1 MRVQY
6 VLVVLVVAALAC
18 VAAPAVAGSCKVNKE
33 NFTFTPASNMGT
45 YIISAPPGSVAG
57 VHPIKVVC
65 LDKDTAEK
73 AEATVNPDGSFSITV
88 DCTQGDKVKLKFT
101 DSSGG
106 KTSKT
111 LRIPIMSQK
120 SLLEGPQ
127 KVVNRKGEAPGAPGA
142 PKPVAPSEAVAPAG
156 GQTGAGPV
164 PAIPPAGEGAP
175 QQAPPA
181 AGGAPEQA
189 LPAAGSGAAAP
200 EATGPLSLKKIVAVA
215 EFKNKA
221 NAPSQVN
228 LGTGMQA
235 QLINALN
242 RSGKFVVREQD
253 LLKDVFGEQDLA
265 QSGRMA
271 ESKTA
276 QIGKAIT
283 AQYLVRGTVTE
294 YDEAEVSD
302 SKGFSMYGVG
312 VSGGKSRAHMACIID
327 LIDTTSGT
335 VIASQRMEG
344 KAEGRGAGGG
354 LALPYVPGGQI
365 QHGKQ
370 KHTPVNKAMQMCI
383 DNCVYFI
390 IQELAKQPWK
400 STIVKADEGGIVIR
414 GGSEDGMQ
422 SGYEFNV
429 YRQGGEL
436 RDPTTGE
443 LLDVET
449 KKIGRISVT
458 KVKEKIAYA
467 TPLMGS
473 GFQAGDLVKVD

>member
-1 MRVQY
+1 MRV
-6 VLVVLVVAALAC
+6 VVRCVMVAC
-18 VAAPAVAGSCKVNKE
+18 VIMICAGSGIAGSCKVDKDA
-33 NFTFTPASNMGT
+33 FTFTPMSNLGR
-45 YIISAPPGSVAG
+45 YVIAGPPGTVAG
-57 VHPIKVVC
+57 VHPIKIVA

-73 AEATVNPDGSFSITV
+73 AEGIVNPDGSFSITV
-88 DCTQGDKVKLKFT
+88 DATQGDKIKLTFT

-106 KTSKT
+106 KTSKSV
-111 LRIPIMSQK
+111 RVPVMSQK

-127 KVVNRKGEAPGAPGA
+127 KVVDRKGETPGGPGAPQLAA
-142 PKPVAPSEAVAPAG
+142 PPEAVAAAS
-156 GQTGAGPV
+156 GQGAVV
-164 PAIPPAGEGAP
+164 PPP
-175 QQAPPA
+175 
-181 AGGAPEQA
+181 
-189 LPAAGSGAAAP
+189 GAAA
-200 EATGPLSLKKIVAVA
+200 AGLSNLKKIVAVA
-215 EFKNKA
+215 KFENRA
-221 NAPSQVN
+221 NVASHYD

-242 RSGKFVVREQD
+242 RSGRFVVREQE

-294 YDEAEVSD
+294 FDEAEASD
-302 SKGFSMYGVG
+302 DKGFSMYGV
-312 VSGGKSRAHMACIID
+312 SLKGGKSRAHMAVIVD

-344 KAEGRGAGGG
+344 KAEGRGGGGG
-354 LALPYVPGGQI
+354 LSVPYVPGHI

-370 KHTPVNKAMQMCI
+370 KHTPVNKAMQVCI
-383 DNCVYFI
+383 DNTVYFI
-390 IQELAKQPWK
+390 IQELDKQPWK
-400 STIVKADEGGIVIR
+400 STVVKADETGQIIVR

-422 SGYEFNV
+422 PGFRFNV
-429 YRQGGEL
+429 YREGEEI

-443 LLDVET
+443 LLDKET
-449 KKIGRISVT
+449 KKIGAIEVT

-473 GFQAGDLVKVD
+473 GFQAGDIIKAD

>member
-1 MRVQY
+1 MKVRGIVAGVVAIAML
-6 VLVVLVVAALAC
+6 VLVSGV
-18 VAAPAVAGSCKVNKE
+18 AVAGSVKVTSKDD
-33 NFTFTPASNMGT
+33 FTFTPMSNTGQ
-45 YIISAPPGSVAG
+45 YVINAPPGTVTG
-57 VHPIKVVC
+57 EQPIKVVS

-73 AEATVNPDGSFSITV
+73 SEATVNPDGSFSITV
-88 DCTQGDKVKLKFT
+88 DGTQGDKVKLRFT

-111 LRIPIMSQK
+111 VRIPIMESK
-120 SLLEGPQ
+120 SLLQGDQ
-127 KVVNRKGEAPGAPGA
+127 KTVNRKGETPGGSGAEQMGASPEAVHAATTGKVDMAPAPGAGG
-142 PKPVAPSEAVAPAG
+142 APAG
-156 GQTGAGPV
+156 A
-164 PAIPPAGEGAP
+164 
-175 QQAPPA
+175 PA
-181 AGGAPEQA
+181 AGGAA
-189 LPAAGSGAAAP
+189 PAESAT
-200 EATGPLSLKKIVAVA
+200 TGPLSLKKIVAVA
-215 EFKNKA
+215 KFDNKA
-221 NAPSQVN
+221 NAASQAN
-228 LGTGMQA
+228 LGEGMQA
-235 QLINALN
+235 QLINALS
-242 RSGKFVVREQD
+242 RSGKFVVREQE

-294 YDEAEVSD
+294 YDEAESSD

-312 VSGGKSRAHMACIID
+312 ISGGKSRAHLAVVID

-344 KAEGRGAGGG
+344 KAEGHGAGGG
-354 LALPYVPGGQI
+354 LALPYVPGGHI
-365 QHGKQ
+365 ESGKQ
-370 KHTPVNKAMQMCI
+370 KHTPINKAMQVCI
-383 DNCVYFI
+383 DNTVYFI

-400 STIVKADEGGIVIR
+400 STVVKADEGSIIIR

-422 SGYEFNV
+422 PGYEFNV

-443 LLDVET
+443 LLDVES

-458 KVKEKIAYA
+458 KVKDKIAYA

-473 GFQAGDLVKVD
+473 GFQAGDLVKVE

>member
-1 MRVQY
+1 MRIQY
-6 VLVVLVVAALAC
+6 VVVGLVAAALTCATG
-18 VAAPAVAGSCKVNKE
+18 AAVAGSCKVNKE

-45 YIISAPPGSVAG
+45 YVVSAPPGSVAG
-57 VHPIKVVC
+57 VPPIKVVC

-73 AEATVNPDGSFSITV
+73 AEATVNSDGSFAITV
-88 DCTQGDKVKLKFT
+88 DCTQGDKIKLKFT

-127 KVVNRKGEAPGAPGA
+127 KVVNRKGETPGGPGAPQLA
-142 PKPVAPSEAVAPAG
+142 APSEAV
-156 GQTGAGPV
+156 PV
-164 PAIPPAGEGAP
+164 PAIPQTIDGAP
-175 QQAPPA
+175 AQPPPPA
-181 AGGAPEQA
+181 AGG
-189 LPAAGSGAAAP
+189 GAAAP
-200 EATGPLSLKKIVAVA
+200 EAAGPLSLKKIVAVA

-221 NAPSQVN
+221 NAPSQSN

-242 RSGKFVVREQD
+242 RSGKFVVREQE

-276 QIGKAIT
+276 QIGKALT

-312 VSGGKSRAHMACIID
+312 ISGGKSRAHMACIID

-344 KAEGRGAGGG
+344 KAEGHGAAGG

-400 STIVKADEGGIVIR
+400 STVVKADEGGIIIR

-422 SGYEFNV
+422 PGYEFNV

>member
-1 MRVQY
+1 MKVRGIVA
-6 VLVVLVVAALAC
+6 VVVVAAMLAL
-18 VAAPAVAGSCKVNKE
+18 VSGAAVAGSCKVNKE

-45 YIISAPPGSVAG
+45 YVVSAPPGSVAG
-57 VHPIKVVC
+57 IHPIKVVS

-73 AEATVNPDGSFSITV
+73 AEATVNPDGSFAITV
-88 DCTQGDKVKLKFT
+88 DGTQGDKIKLRFT

-106 KTSKT
+106 KTSKS
-111 LRIPIMSQK
+111 LRIPIMAQK

-127 KVVNRKGEAPGAPGA
+127 KVVNRKGEAPGGPGA
-142 PKPVAPSEAVAPAG
+142 PQLAAPSEAVAPAG
-156 GQTGAGPV
+156 GQMGAGPV
-164 PAIPPAGEGAP
+164 PAIPPAGAVAPAGAP
-175 QQAPPA
+175 VAPAAAPPA
-181 AGGAPEQA
+181 
-189 LPAAGSGAAAP
+189 
-200 EATGPLSLKKIVAVA
+200 ATGPLSLKKIVAVA
-215 EFKNKA
+215 EFTNKA
-221 NAPSQVN
+221 NTPSQYN

-242 RSGKFVVREQD
+242 RSGKFVVREQE

-294 YDEAEVSD
+294 YDEAESSD
-302 SKGFSMYGVG
+302 TKGFSMYGVG
-312 VSGGKSRAHMACIID
+312 ISGGKSRAHMAVIID

-335 VIASQRMEG
+335 IIASQRMEG
-344 KAEGRGAGGG
+344 KAEGHGAGGG
-354 LALPYVPGGQI
+354 LALPYVPGGHI

-370 KHTPVNKAMQMCI
+370 KHMPVNKAMQMCI
-383 DNCVYFI
+383 DNSVYFI
-390 IQELAKQPWK
+390 DAELSKQPWK
-400 STIVKADEGGIVIR
+400 SKIVKADEGGIIIR

-422 SGYEFNV
+422 PGYEFNV

-443 LLDVET
+443 LLDVEA
-449 KKIGRISVT
+449 KKIGKISVT
-458 KVKEKIAYA
+458 RVKEKIAYT
-467 TPLMGS
+467 TPLVGS
-473 GFQAGDLVKVD
+473 GFQTGDLVKVE

>member
-1 MRVQY
+1 MKVRAIVAGVVVTAML
-6 VLVVLVVAALAC
+6 VLVSGA
-18 VAAPAVAGSCKVNKE
+18 AVAGSCKVNKE

-45 YIISAPPGSVAG
+45 YVISAPPGSVAG
-57 VHPIKVVC
+57 VHPIKVVS

-73 AEATVNPDGSFSITV
+73 AEATVNPDGSFAITV
-88 DCTQGDKVKLKFT
+88 DGTQGDKIKLRFT

-111 LRIPIMSQK
+111 LRIPIMAQK

-127 KVVNRKGEAPGAPGA
+127 KVVNRKGETPGGPGAPQLA
-142 PKPVAPSEAVAPAG
+142 APSEVVAPAG
-156 GQTGAGPV
+156 GQMGAGPV
-164 PAIPPAGEGAP
+164 PAIPPAG
-175 QQAPPA
+175 
-181 AGGAPEQA
+181 
-189 LPAAGSGAAAP
+189 AAAP
-200 EATGPLSLKKIVAVA
+200 AGAPAVAARAAATGPLSLKKIVAVA
-215 EFKNKA
+215 EFTNKA
-221 NAPSQVN
+221 NTPSQYN

-242 RSGKFVVREQD
+242 RSGKFVVREQE
-253 LLKDVFGEQDLA
+253 LLKTVFGEQDLA

-294 YDEAEVSD
+294 YDEAESSD
-302 SKGFSMYGVG
+302 TKGFSMYGVG
-312 VSGGKSRAHMACIID
+312 ISGGKSRAHMAVIID

-335 VIASQRMEG
+335 IIASQRMEG

-354 LALPYVPGGQI
+354 LALPYVPGGNI

-370 KHTPVNKAMQMCI
+370 KHMPVNKAMQMCI
-383 DNCVYFI
+383 DNSVYFI
-390 IQELAKQPWK
+390 DAELGKQPWK
-400 STIVKADEGGIVIR
+400 SKIVKAGEGGEIMIR

-422 SGYEFNV
+422 PGYEFNV
-429 YRQGGEL
+429 YRQGEEVK
-436 RDPTTGE
+436 DPETGQV
-443 LLDVET
+443 LDIEM

-458 KVKEKIAYA
+458 RVKDKIAYA
-467 TPLMGS
+467 TPLVGT
-473 GFQAGDLVKVD
+473 GFQTGDVVKVE

>member
-6 VLVVLVVAALAC
+6 VVVVGLIAAALTC
-18 VAAPAVAGSCKVNKE
+18 VTGTAVAGSCKVDKDNI
-33 NFTFTPASNMGT
+33 TFTPASNMGT
-45 YIISAPPGSVAG
+45 YIISAPPGTVTG
-57 VHPIKVVC
+57 IHPIQVVC

-73 AEATVNPDGSFSITV
+73 FEATIHPDGSFTLTV
-88 DCTQGDKVKLKFT
+88 DGTQGDKIKLKFT
-101 DSSGG
+101 DSTGD
-106 KTSKT
+106 KTGKT
-111 LRIPIMSQK
+111 LRIPIMSKK
-120 SLLEGPQ
+120 SLLDGPQ
-127 KVVNRKGEAPGAPGA
+127 KVVNRKGENPGGPGA
-142 PKPVAPSEAVAPAG
+142 PKLVAPSGAVAQAG
-156 GQTGAGPV
+156 G
-164 PAIPPAGEGAP
+164 
-175 QQAPPA
+175 
-181 AGGAPEQA
+181 
-189 LPAAGSGAAAP
+189 GAAAP
-200 EATGPLSLKKIVAVA
+200 AAAGPLSLKKIVAVA

-221 NAPSQVN
+221 KLPSRYN

-242 RSGKFVVREQD
+242 RSGKFVVREQE

-271 ESKTA
+271 ESKSA
-276 QIGKAIT
+276 RIGKAIT

-294 YDEAEVSD
+294 YDAAEVSD
-302 SKGFSMYGVG
+302 SKGFSIYGVSI
-312 VSGGKSRAHMACIID
+312 SGGKSRAHMACIID

-354 LALPYVPGGQI
+354 LSLPYVPGGRI
-365 QHGKQ
+365 RHGKQ

-390 IQELAKQPWK
+390 IQELAKQPWR
-400 STIVKADEGGIVIR
+400 STVVKADETGKIIIR
-414 GGSEDGMQ
+414 GGSEDGMKP
-422 SGYEFNV
+422 GYEFSV
-429 YRQGGEL
+429 YRQGEEL

-443 LLDVET
+443 LLDIET

-458 KVKEKIAYA
+458 KVKKKIAYA

>member
-1 MRVQY
+1 MRMQY
-6 VLVVLVVAALAC
+6 VMVALVAAALAFMS
-18 VAAPAVAGSCKVNKE
+18 APAVAGSCKVNKE

-45 YIISAPPGSVAG
+45 YIISAAPGSVAG

-88 DCTQGDKVKLKFT
+88 DGTQGDKIKLKFT

-127 KVVNRKGEAPGAPGA
+127 KVVNRKGEAPGGPGA

-175 QQAPPA
+175 QQPVPPA
-181 AGGAPEQA
+181 AGG
-189 LPAAGSGAAAP
+189 GAAAP
-200 EATGPLSLKKIVAVA
+200 EAAGPLSLKKIVAVA

-221 NAPSQVN
+221 NVPSQVN

-242 RSGKFVVREQD
+242 RSGKFVVREQE

-276 QIGKAIT
+276 QIGKAIS

-312 VSGGKSRAHMACIID
+312 ISGGKSRSHMACIID

-400 STIVKADEGGIVIR
+400 SAIVKADEGGIVIR

-422 SGYEFNV
+422 PGYEFNV

-449 KKIGRISVT
+449 KKIGRVSVT

-467 TPLMGS
+467 TPLIGS

>member
-1 MRVQY
+1 M
-6 VLVVLVVAALAC
+6 AAMLAFMGNI
-18 VAAPAVAGSCKVNKE
+18 AVAGSCKVNKD
-33 NFTFTPASNMGT
+33 NITFTPASNMGT
-45 YIISAPPGSVAG
+45 YIISAPPGTVAG
-57 VHPIKVVC
+57 IHPIKVVC

-73 AEATVNPDGSFSITV
+73 FEAAVNPDGSFTLTV
-88 DCTQGDKVKLKFT
+88 DGTQGDKIKLKFT
-101 DSSGG
+101 DSSGS
-106 KTSKT
+106 KTRKT

-120 SLLEGPQ
+120 SLLDGPQ
-127 KVVNRKGEAPGAPGA
+127 KVVDRKGEAPGGPGA
-142 PKPVAPSEAVAPAG
+142 PKLAAPSEAVAPAG

-164 PAIPPAGEGAP
+164 PAIPPAGEE
-175 QQAPPA
+175 APPA
-181 AGGAPEQA
+181 AGG
-189 LPAAGSGAAAP
+189 GAAASK
-200 EATGPLSLKKIVAVA
+200 AAGPLSLKKIVAVA

-221 NAPSQVN
+221 NVPSRFN
-228 LGTGMQA
+228 LGSGMQA
-235 QLINALN
+235 QLVNALN
-242 RSGKFVVREQD
+242 RSGKFVVREQE

-271 ESKTA
+271 ESKSA
-276 QIGKAIT
+276 RIGKAIT

-294 YDEAEVSD
+294 YDAAEVSD
-302 SKGFSMYGVG
+302 SKGFSIHGVSI
-312 VSGGKSRAHMACIID
+312 SGGKSRAHMACIID

-354 LALPYVPGGQI
+354 LSLPYVPGGHI
-365 QHGKQ
+365 RHGKQ

-390 IQELAKQPWK
+390 IQELAKQPWR
-400 STIVKADEGGIVIR
+400 STIVKADESRIIIR
-414 GGSEDGMQ
+414 GGKEDGMQ
-422 SGYEFNV
+422 PGYEFSV
-429 YRQGGEL
+429 YRQGDEL

-458 KVKEKIAYA
+458 KVKKKIAYA
-467 TPLMGS
+467 KPLMGS